1 MCKCTFNFIGMLCAL
16 LLLVACASSRKT
28 ISNVSSETMDSLSL
42 STFDSLKHSEV
53 RQGSISAN
61 KSDSSSVKQSV
72 HESGSDEEFITEHI
86 TETIDASGTKT
97 TTIDRTSK
105 RTGNYNRQTD
115 TDMLRKYQEV
125 QLAKF
130 IDSLDSMANSRANA
144 YKAHWNKND
153 SLKNEKDKNTSDIKP
168 SSILD
173 RCRTILVLIV
183 ILCVLFLY
191 VRNKKR

>member
-16 LLLVACASSRKT
+16 LLLVACASSRRT
-28 ISNVSSETMDSLSL
+28 ISNVSSETMDSMSL
-42 STFDSLKHSEV
+42 SIFDSLKHSEV

-72 HESGSDEEFITEHI
+72 HESGSDEEMITEHI

-115 TDMLRKYQEV
+115 TDMLRKYQEA

-130 IDSLDSMANSRANA
+130 IDSLNSVANSRANA
-144 YKAHWNKND
+144 YKAHWEKND
-153 SLKNEKDKNTSDIKP
+153 SLKNENEKNTSDIKP
-168 SSILD
+168 SSIWD
-173 RCRTILVLIV
+173 RWRTTLVLVV
-183 ILCVLFLY
+183 ILGVLFLY
-191 VRNKKR
+191 VRSKKK

>member
-1 MCKCTFNFIGMLCAL
+1 MRKCTFNFIGMLCAL
-16 LLLVACASSRKT
+16 LLLVACVSSRRT
-28 ISNVSSETMDSLSL
+28 ITNVSSETMDSMSL
-42 STFDSLKHSEV
+42 SISDSLKHSEV
-53 RQGSISAN
+53 RQGSISVN

-153 SLKNEKDKNTSDIKP
+153 SLKNEKDKNTSDLKP
-168 SSILD
+168 SSIWD
-173 RCRTILVLIV
+173 RWRTILVLIV